1 MQLDLFSK
9 FYDHNDNGRLQANM
23 THVVVKWN
31 IHKNADKMVILCMT
45 FYGLLS
51 GIVLSHD
58 NQNDIE
64 LVRFPVVCNVHNI

>member
-1 MQLDLFSK
+1 
-9 FYDHNDNGRLQANM
+9 M

-64 LVRFPVVCNVHNI
+64 LVRFPVVCNVHYI